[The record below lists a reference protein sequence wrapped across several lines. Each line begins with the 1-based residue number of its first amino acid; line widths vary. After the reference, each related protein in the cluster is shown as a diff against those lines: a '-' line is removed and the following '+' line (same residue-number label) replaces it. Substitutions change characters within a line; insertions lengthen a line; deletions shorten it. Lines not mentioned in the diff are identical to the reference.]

1 MRRPGRLAICVAAI
15 ASVSLLAAE
24 GASAASATPDEEN
37 LVRSYAPILML
48 RAQADPV
55 GDPCNT
61 TEEQYSPPT
70 WVEVVLGNPRV
81 KLIHDVDGKDVVV
94 KTAPTAA
101 DIAALN
107 ADYYLDLPG
116 DTLDAGCTYAED
128 YLNLKS
134 NGRAPPITY
143 AHIAKETGHPGLVVQ
158 YWFFYYFN
166 QFNDVHEGDWEGMQI
181 SFDADT
187 PAQALADGPSQI
199 ALFQHAGGERAEWDD
214 SKVQKDGTHPIV
226 YPAAGSHA
234 TFYDAAIYIQNGSR
248 GSGVGCDNTTEPHT
262 RAEPEPIVVPTH
274 APPGTQYEWLS
285 YVGHWGQRE
294 KGFNN
299 GPTGPVT
306 KGQWLE
312 PFTWMDDIRQDSPK
326 LPGGSLLGP
335 AASTAFCGAIA
346 GVSELINLQ
355 AKNTWGAIGIAL
367 AVLLFLAVPP
377 FLTRWRPV
385 DLSTLR
391 HPWAVGQLVRA
402 AGQLYAK
409 HWRVLLPIGLS
420 ALIVIGALT
429 GAQYLF
435 QKVHTGQDLT
445 IRLEFIGLDLQF
457 SGSFQGFGNPIGYAC
472 VSGAVVAFLRLREE
486 GKSTNVGACYTA
498 MWDRIWRVVLGQL
511 GAVAL
516 VYLMLITVV
525 GIPFAIYF
533 YVAWQFI
540 QQVILFEDLS
550 IRDAFRRSHELVRG
564 HWWLTVR
571 VVVLLWAIGIVA
583 GPILGFF
590 LIFLNFSPIM
600 VNAIGSLVFALLI
613 PYVALGRTLLYL
625 DLTSREAEEPAPG
638 RWRRWLPRRARP
650 AAETG

>member
-1 MRRPGRLAICVAAI
+1 MRRPGRLAVCLAAI

-37 LVRSYAPILML
+37 LVRAYAPILML

-55 GDPCNT
+55 GNPCDT
-61 TEEQYSPPT
+61 TEEQYNPPT
-70 WVEVVLGNPRV
+70 WVKSVLGDPNV
-81 KLIHDVDGKDVVV
+81 KLVHDVDGKDVVV
-94 KTAPTAA
+94 KTAPTAE
-101 DIAALN
+101 DIAGLGD
-107 ADYYLDLPG
+107 DYYLDLPG
-116 DTLDAGCTYAED
+116 DTLNAGCRYAED
-128 YLNLKS
+128 FLNLKS
-134 NGRAPPITY
+134 GGRAPPITY
-143 AHIAKETGHPGLVVQ
+143 AHIARETGHQGLVVQ

-187 PAQALADGPSQI
+187 AAQALADGPSQI
-199 ALFQHAGGERAEWDD
+199 ALFQHAGGERADWDD
-214 SKVQKDGTHPIV
+214 AKVQKEDTHPVV

-234 TFYDAAIYIQNGSR
+234 TFYDSAIYIQNGKN
-248 GSGVGCDNTTEPHT
+248 GSGVGCDNTEAPHSRT
-262 RAEPEPIVVPTH
+262 EPEPIIVPTH

-299 GPTGPVT
+299 GPTGPTT
-306 KGQWLE
+306 KGQWLQ
-312 PFTWMDDIRQDSPK
+312 PFTWMEDIRQDSPV

-346 GVSELINLQ
+346 GASEFINLQ

-367 AVLLFLAVPP
+367 TVLLLLAVPP

-391 HPWAVGQLVRA
+391 HPWAVGQLLRA

-409 HWRVLLPIGLS
+409 HAKVLVPIGLS
-420 ALIVIGALT
+420 ALIVIGAFEL
-429 GAQYLF
+429 AQFLF
-435 QKVHTGQDLT
+435 ELAHRGQDVT
-445 IRLEFIGLDLQF
+445 QSVKIPGLDLRF
-457 SGSFQGFGNPIGYAC
+457 SGSFEGFGNPIGYAC

-486 GKSTNVGACYTA
+486 GKPTNVGACYTA
-498 MWDRIWRVVLGQL
+498 MWNRIWRVVGGQL
-511 GAVAL
+511 GALAL
-516 VYLMLITVV
+516 VTLLIITVI

-533 YVAWQFI
+533 YIAWQLI
-540 QQVILFEDLS
+540 QQVILFEDRS

-564 HWWLTVR
+564 NWWLTIRIVA
-571 VVVLLWAIGIVA
+571 LLWLIGIVT
-583 GPILGFF
+583 GPVLGFV

-600 VNAIGSLVFALLI
+600 VNAIGSLIFALLI
-613 PYVALGRTLLYL
+613 PYVAVGRTLLYL
-625 DLTSREAEEPAPG
+625 DLASREAEAPAPG
-638 RWRRWLPRRARP
+638 RWRRWLPRRAGP
-650 AAETG
+650 APETG